1 MFWDFT
7 KQLILE
13 ITFATRLLLMMGE
26 LAGGG
31 SVAVDVA
38 VTVRLQ
44 ATGDSLLSA
53 MSVCQSVFFSLKIF
67 SNLFQTCFAI
77 GDVSFGNGF
86 I

>member
-1 MFWDFT
+1 MLSQQRVCYLQGLHLLDFLCFDLRFLFWDFT

-13 ITFATRLLLMMGE
+13 ITFATSLLLMMGE

-53 MSVCQSVFFSLKIF
+53 MPVCFFF
-67 SNLFQTCFAI
+67 
-77 GDVSFGNGF
+77 
-86 I
+86 

>member
-1 MFWDFT
+1 
-7 KQLILE
+7 
-13 ITFATRLLLMMGE
+13 MMGE

-44 ATGDSLLSA
+44 ATGAYYPQCPSASL
-53 MSVCQSVFFSLKIF
+53 FFFLKIF
-67 SNLFQTCFAI
+67 SNLFHTCFAI
-77 GDVSFGNGF
+77 GDVYFRNGL

>member
-1 MFWDFT
+1 M
-7 KQLILE
+7 
-13 ITFATRLLLMMGE
+13 
-26 LAGGG
+26 
-31 SVAVDVA
+31 AVDVA

-53 MSVCQSVFFSLKIF
+53 MSVCQSVFFLKIF

-77 GDVSFGNGF
+77 GDVSFGNGL